1 MINHVYVIRSDGTIL
16 FHKTYGTVKV
26 DDSLVSV
33 FLSAVSSFAGSL
45 SEGEIKSV
53 VTGRLKFV
61 YTGGLG
67 RYKDYLFV
75 FCADEGDDDLG
86 LRERLKRARD
96 SFIEE
101 FGIKALSWDGRN
113 ANTFDDYVVSLEKIL
128 MGIIKIALVGFG
140 GVGKTTILNLMRGT
154 DIPLDYNPTIAVDVK
169 RLTGLSDRFECI
181 VWDFAGQERY
191 TPLWTFLLRGTNI
204 VLLVTDS
211 TVENVVET
219 KKVYLEIIQEKQE
232 ERVLLTICL
241 ANKQDM
247 PRAMKPKLVERL
259 LGVPTN
265 AMVAINPTFR
275 DNLMEILAGAIDE
288 WAKTVEGEEE

>member
-1 MINHVYVIRSDGTIL
+1 MINHVYVIKSDGKII
-16 FHKTYGTVKV
+16 FHKTYGSVKV

-45 SEGEIKSV
+45 TEGEVKSV

-61 YTGGLG
+61 YTGGPG
-67 RYKDYLFV
+67 RYRDYLFV
-75 FCADEGDDDLG
+75 FCADQGDDELG

-96 SFIEE
+96 SFIDDY
-101 FGIKALSWDGRN
+101 GIQALSWDGN
-113 ANTFDDYVVSLEKIL
+113 DTSVFDGFVASLEKIL
-128 MGIIKIALVGFG
+128 MGVIKIALVGFG

-169 RLTGLSDRFECI
+169 RLAGISDRYECI
-181 VWDFAGQERY
+181 IWDFAGQERY

-204 VLLVTDS
+204 VLMVTDS

-219 KKVYLEIIQEKQE
+219 KKVYLDIIKEKQE
-232 ERVLLTICL
+232 ERILITYCL

-259 LGVPTN
+259 LGIPTYP
-265 AMVAINPTFR
+265 MVGINPTFR
-275 DNLMEILAGAIDE
+275 ENLTDLIGKAIEE
-288 WAKTVEGEEE
+288 WSQSVTIEEE

>member
-1 MINHVYVIRSDGTIL
+1 MINHVYIIRSDGTIL
-16 FHKTYGTVKV
+16 FHKTYGSVKV

-53 VTGRLKFV
+53 VTGRLKFC
-61 YTGGLG
+61 YTPGPG

-86 LRERLKRARD
+86 LRERLKRTRD
-96 SFIEE
+96 SFVED
-101 FGIKALSWDGRN
+101 FGIQALGWDGRDVS
-113 ANTFDDYVVSLEKIL
+113 TFDGFITSLEKIL

-140 GVGKTTILNLMRGT
+140 GVGKTTMLNLMRGT
-154 DIPLDYNPTIAVDVK
+154 DVPLDYNPTIAVDVK
-169 RLTGLSDRFECI
+169 RLTGLSDRFEVI
-181 VWDFAGQERY
+181 IWDFAGQERY

-211 TVENVVET
+211 TVENVMET
-219 KKVYLEIIQEKQE
+219 KKVYLEIIREKQQ
-232 ERVLLTICL
+232 ERILHTVGI

-247 PRAMKPKLVERL
+247 PRAMKPKLIERL
-259 LGVPTN
+259 LGVPCYS
-265 AMVAINPTFR
+265 MVAINPTFR
-275 DNLMEILAGAIDE
+275 DNLVSILSNAIDE
-288 WAKTVEGEEE
+288 WSRSVETQD

>member
-1 MINHVYVIRSDGTIL
+1 MINHVYIIRSDGTIL
-16 FHKTYGTVKV
+16 FHKTYGSVKV

-61 YTGGLG
+61 YTAGSG
-67 RYKDYLFV
+67 RYRDYLFV

-86 LRERLKRARD
+86 LRERLKRTKD
-96 SFIEE
+96 SFVED
-101 FGIKALSWDGRN
+101 FGIQALGWDGRDSS
-113 ANTFDDYVVSLEKIL
+113 AFDGFNTSLEKIL

-140 GVGKTTILNLMRGT
+140 GVGKTTMLNLMRGT
-154 DIPLDYNPTIAVDVK
+154 DVPLDYNPTIAVDVK
-169 RLTGLSDRFECI
+169 RLTGLSDRFEVI
-181 VWDFAGQERY
+181 IWDFAGQERY

-211 TVENVVET
+211 TVENVMET
-219 KKVYLEIIQEKQE
+219 KKVYLEIIRQKQQE
-232 ERVLLTICL
+232 RILHTVGI

-247 PRAMKPKLVERL
+247 PRAMKPKLIERL
-259 LGVPTN
+259 LGVPCYS
-265 AMVAINPTFR
+265 MVAINPTFR
-275 DNLMEILAGAIDE
+275 ENLVSILSNAIDE
-288 WAKTVEGEEE
+288 WSRSVESQD